1 MRGSPVKVAV
11 VGAGFSGAVVARE
24 IARAGYSVTVF
35 ESRDHVGG
43 NCHTARDERSGVLVH
58 RYGPHIFHTDNV
70 EVWRYVGRFGELMP
84 FTNRVKSVS
93 RGQIYSF
100 PVNLHTINQFFG
112 KAFTPN
118 EARNFIR
125 SVANPF
131 KVENPRNFEEQ
142 ALSMIGRDLYE
153 AFFKGYTEKQWGVP
167 ATSLPASI
175 LKRLPLRF
183 TYDDNYYTSTLQ
195 GMPRAGYTALVENI
209 LAVNG
214 IETLLSTKFSR
225 DESRD
230 FDHVFYTGPLDGWF
244 GYDLGMLGYRSLEF
258 ERLDGDGDFQG
269 NAVINYPDSDVP
281 YTRVTEHKFFAPWE
295 THQRT
300 VVFHERSKRCDR
312 GDEPFYPLRLVGDKQ
327 LLAAYVSRA
336 EEETR
341 VTFVGRLATYR
352 YIDMH
357 VAIAEALD
365 VSRRFL
371 LAISG
376 NLPTPR
382 FSVNP
387 GVTG

>member
-1 MRGSPVKVAV
+1 M

-24 IARAGYSVTVF
+24 MARAGHSVTVF

-43 NCHTARDERSGVLVH
+43 NCHTFRDEASGVLVH

-70 EVWRYVGRFGELMP
+70 EVWRYVSTFGDLTP

-93 RGQIYSF
+93 RGQLYSF

-112 KAFTPN
+112 KVFTPN
-118 EARNFIR
+118 EAKSFIHHLA
-125 SVANPF
+125 SQF

-153 AFFKGYTEKQWGVP
+153 AFFKGYTEKQWGVS

-175 LKRLPLRF
+175 LKRIPLRF
-183 TYDDNYYTSTLQ
+183 TYDDNYYTSALQ
-195 GMPRAGYTALVENI
+195 GMPRAGYTALIAKI
-209 LAVNG
+209 LAVDG
-214 IETLLSTKFSR
+214 VEILLSAKFFR
-225 DESRD
+225 DGDRD

-258 ERLDGDGDFQG
+258 ERLDENGDFQG
-269 NAVINYPDSDVP
+269 NAVINYPDKEIP
-281 YTRVTEHKFFAPWE
+281 YTRITEHKFFAPWE
-295 THQRT
+295 RHEKT
-300 VVFHERSKRCDR
+300 VVFHERSKNCAP
-312 GDEPFYPLRLVGDKQ
+312 GDEPFYPLRLIDDKE
-327 LLAAYVSRA
+327 LLTAYVNRA
-336 EEETR
+336 QEETR

-357 VAIAEALD
+357 VAVAEALD

-371 LAISG
+371 SALDDK
-376 NLPTPR
+376 LPLPR
-382 FSVNP
+382 FSVDP
-387 GVTG
+387 AATR